1 MENKRKEQLTPQD
14 VLNYREHCGK
24 INPMLLA
31 EKLGVT
37 LHKKQEEI
45 CINFLRENRDKW
57 DYYSVLASRRFGK
70 SFVMRILALAELLTP
85 SGRVVFITPTMRL
98 AEKHFSFIVKA
109 LKKFPEMEG
118 QFNALKQKLTVEIDM
133 LDSSLMCASFDS
145 WDDRVT
151 GDALTFVI
159 YDEIYLANSKVQK
172 DMMETIEPTI
182 ATYGNFESGAMYGKT
197 LVLGTPRGTKGGTNA
212 GQNHIKA
219 MSNNIEYKFYK
230 GSEYTVYDN
239 PLIPIST
246 IERLKS
252 KMSQSMFDREF
263 LVKFEGSN
271 TQIFKNF
278 DEVENVIDINKVDEL
293 KNRDDLFL
301 IMAFDYGFT
310 KDPDGNTYMLYD
322 DRSGKYY
329 LVSESSEEGR
339 ATKKMYENSI
349 KIRDHLVSKY
359 NISKN
364 NIFYIGDIAN
374 IESIRIGI
382 SEFDF
387 DFMKI
392 KKDREKGFEAVN
404 DKLSGHITGDRLF
417 FIDKSCKEV
426 IRQLGTAEYKV
437 VGERITDDY
446 ATDSEGTHFDLCDC
460 IRYTIYNID
469 KLFRKT
475 KLIVA

>member
-1 MENKRKEQLTPQD
+1 MENKEHLVPQD

-31 EKLGVT
+31 EKLGIK
-37 LHKKQEEI
+37 LHLKQEEI
-45 CINFLRENRDKW
+45 CRNFLRENRDKW
-57 DYYSVLASRRFGK
+57 DYYSVLAGRRFGK
-70 SFVMRILALAELLTP
+70 SFLMRILALAELLTP

-98 AEKHFSFIVKA
+98 AEKHFLFILKA

-118 QFNALKQKLTVEIDM
+118 QFNALKQKLTIEIDM

-159 YDEIYLANSKVQK
+159 YDEIYLANAKVQD
-172 DMMETIEPTI
+172 DMMETIEPTT
-182 ATYGNFESGAMYGKT
+182 ATYGTYPSGAMYGKT
-197 LVLGTPRGTKGGTNA
+197 LALGTPRGTKTGTRA

-219 MSNNIEYKFYK
+219 MSNNKDFNFYK

-239 PLIPIST
+239 PLVTAET

-252 KMSQSMFDREF
+252 KMSKAKFDREF

-271 TQIFKNF
+271 TQIFRNF
-278 DEVENVIDINKVDEL
+278 DEVESVVDINRIDEL
-293 KNRDDLFL
+293 KNRDNLFL
-301 IMAFDYGFT
+301 IIAFDYGFT

-322 DRSGKYY
+322 DTTGKYY
-329 LVSESSEEGR
+329 LVAESSEQGR
-339 ATKKMYENSI
+339 ATKKMYEDSL
-349 KIRDHLVSKY
+349 KTRDYIVNKF

-382 SEFDF
+382 SDFDF
-387 DFMKI
+387 EFMKI

-417 FIDKSCKEV
+417 FVDKSCTEA
-426 IRQLGTAEYKV
+426 IRQLSTAEYKV

-446 ATDSEGTHFDLCDC
+446 ATDSNGTHFDLCDC
-460 IRYTIYNID
+460 IRYTIFNID
-469 KLFRKT
+469 RLFRQT
-475 KLIVA
+475 KIIVA

>member
-1 MENKRKEQLTPQD
+1 MEDREKLIPQD

-24 INPMLLA
+24 INPMILA
-31 EKLGVT
+31 EKLGVK
-37 LHKKQEEI
+37 LHTKQEEI
-45 CINFLRENRDKW
+45 CRNFLKDNRDTW
-57 DYYSVLASRRFGK
+57 DYYSVLAGRRFGK
-70 SFVMRILALAELLTP
+70 SFLMRILALAELLTP

-98 AEKHFSFIVKA
+98 AEKHFHFILKA

-118 QFNALKQKLTVEIDM
+118 KFNALKQKLTIEIDM

-159 YDEIYLANSKVQK
+159 YDEIYLANSKTQD
-172 DMMETIEPTI
+172 DMMETIEPTT
-182 ATYGNFESGAMYGKT
+182 ATYGTYPSGAMYGKT
-197 LVLGTPRGTKGGTNA
+197 LALGTPRGTKTGTRA

-219 MSNNIEYKFYK
+219 LSKNKEFRFYK

-239 PLIPIST
+239 PLVTLET

-252 KMSQSMFDREF
+252 KMSKAKFDREF

-271 TQIFKNF
+271 TQIFRNF
-278 DEVENVIDINKVDEL
+278 DEVENVVDINEIQEL

-301 IMAFDYGFT
+301 IIAFDYGFT

-329 LVSESSEEGR
+329 LVAESSEQGR
-339 ATKKMYENSI
+339 ATKKMYEESL
-349 KIRDHLVSKY
+349 KIRDNIVNKF

-417 FIDKSCKEV
+417 FIDKSCQEV

-437 VGERITDDY
+437 IGERITDDY
-446 ATDSEGTHFDLCDC
+446 STDANGTHFDLCDC

>member
-1 MENKRKEQLTPQD
+1 MNELLVPQE

-24 INPMLLA
+24 INPMVLA
-31 EKLGVT
+31 KKLGT
-37 LHKKQEEI
+37 ELHSKQAEI
-45 CINFLRENRDKW
+45 CENFLRENRDSW
-57 DYYSVLASRRFGK
+57 DYYSVLAGRRFGK
-70 SFVMRILALAELLTP
+70 SFLMRILALAELLTP
-85 SGRVVFITPTMRL
+85 SGKVVFITPTMRL
-98 AEKHFSFIVKA
+98 AEKHFNFILKS

-118 QFNALKQKLTVEIDM
+118 QYRALKQKLTIEIDM
-133 LDSSLMCASFDS
+133 LESSLMCASFDS

-159 YDEIYLANSKVQK
+159 YDEIYLANAKVQD
-172 DMMETIEPTI
+172 DMMETIEPTT
-182 ATYGNFESGAMYGKT
+182 ATYGTFEGGAMYGKT
-197 LVLGTPRGTKGGTNA
+197 LVLGTPRGTRTGSRA

-219 MSNNIEYKFYK
+219 MTKGEKYKYYK

-239 PLIPIST
+239 PLVSPEA

-252 KMSQSMFDREF
+252 KMSKQKFDREF

-271 TQIFKNF
+271 TQIFRNF
-278 DEVENVIDINKVDEL
+278 DDIENVVEVDKVEEL

-301 IMAFDYGFT
+301 IIAFDYGFT
-310 KDPDGNTYMLYD
+310 KDPDGNTYILYD
-322 DRSGKYY
+322 DKFGKYY
-329 LVSESSEEGR
+329 MVAESSEQGR
-339 ATKKMYENSI
+339 ATKKMYENSL
-349 KIRDHLVSKY
+349 KIRDSIVKKY

-364 NIFYIGDIAN
+364 NILYIGDIAN

-387 DFMKI
+387 EFMKI

-417 FIDKSCKEV
+417 FIDKSCDEA

-437 VGERITDDY
+437 VGEKITDDY
-446 ATDSEGTHFDLCDC
+446 ATDSNGTHFDLCDC

-469 KLFRKT
+469 KLFKKT